1 LPMISARPMPRGRFG
16 NGGLHLSLTVRTSL
30 RVSVVAARSDE
41 QQTLMSAHV
50 IFVHDDPDF
59 IEKLRE
65 RYGRQGIKVAYS
77 GSRWGVARP

>member
-1 LPMISARPMPRGRFG
+1 
-16 NGGLHLSLTVRTSL
+16 
-30 RVSVVAARSDE
+30 
-41 QQTLMSAHV
+41 MSAHV

-59 IEKLRE
+59 IEKLSE